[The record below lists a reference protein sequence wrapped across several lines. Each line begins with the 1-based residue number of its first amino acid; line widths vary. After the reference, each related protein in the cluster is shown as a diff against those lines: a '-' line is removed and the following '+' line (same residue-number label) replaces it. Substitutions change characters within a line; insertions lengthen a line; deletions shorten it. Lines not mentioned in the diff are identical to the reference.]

1 MTTRDA
7 PTDLIGILKELGP
20 GLIIAGSIVGSG
32 ELIATTLM
40 GATCGFWLMWLI
52 IIGCVIKVFTQ
63 LEIGR
68 YTVLTGRTT
77 LEGLST
83 LPGFKLG
90 GMHWVIWFWLA
101 VLLIGLGQ
109 SGGIVGAIGQAAG
122 MTHSIT
128 EKGEVFNELADA
140 QVKAKFEYF
149 RMVEGT
155 NADERGIQEY
165 PAGHETAE
173 AALEEPIDVKVYAV
187 IVSLITAFLLY
198 RGGYGLI
205 EKTVMVLVGSF
216 TLLTLYNVLM
226 LQMSAE
232 WALSFANFKQGFM
245 FQLPPGGQS
254 GIDPMLVA
262 LAAFGMIGLSAGEL
276 IFYPYWCLE
285 KGYAKF
291 TGPREDTASWHK
303 RANGWLR
310 IMKYDAWASMVVY
323 TLSTLMFYL
332 LGAAVLNRVGIQ
344 PGNADLIRTLAAIFE
359 PVFGSSSKY
368 LFLFGAVAVLYSTFF
383 VGNANGAL
391 AYTDIFR
398 IFQRARN
405 WKFKTDRLRKNLSF
419 LLPITGCAV
428 YLGYSSPIAMIL
440 LSGFM
445 NTLMLPL
452 LAFAA
457 LYYRS
462 KHKIAEIPSSRITD
476 IGLWISALV
485 LLAFGL
491 WAVWGR
497 IQDILSRILG

>member
-1 MTTRDA
+1 MTTREA
-7 PTDLIGILKELGP
+7 PTDLIEILKELGP

-90 GMHWVIWFWLA
+90 RMHWIIWFWLA
-101 VLLIGLGQ
+101 VLLTGLGQ
-109 SGGIVGAIGQAAG
+109 SGGIVGAIGQAVS
-122 MTHSIT
+122 MTQSIT
-128 EKGEVFNELADA
+128 ENGEAFNEAADA
-140 QVKAKFEYF
+140 RVKAKFEYLG
-149 RMVEGT
+149 MLEGT
-155 NADERGIQEY
+155 AAEESGIRDTHADSDI
-165 PAGHETAE
+165 PE
-173 AALEEPIDVKVYAV
+173 AVLKEPIDVKIYAV
-187 IVSLITAFLLY
+187 IITLITAFLLY

-205 EKTVMVLVGSF
+205 EKTVMFLVGSF

-226 LQMSAE
+226 LQMNSE
-232 WALSFANFKQGFM
+232 WALSFADLKQGFM
-245 FQLPPGGQS
+245 FRLPPGDQS

-262 LAAFGMIGLSAGEL
+262 LAAFGMIGMSAGEL

-285 KGYAKF
+285 KGYAKY
-291 TGPREDTASWHK
+291 TGPREETAAWYR

-323 TLSTLMFYL
+323 TMSTVMFYI
-332 LGAAVLNRVGIQ
+332 LGAAVLNRVDIQ

-398 IFQRARN
+398 IFQRERKWTFN
-405 WKFKTDRLRKNLSF
+405 SDRLRKNLSF
-419 LLPITGCAV
+419 LLPVMSCAV

-462 KHKIAEIPSSRITD
+462 KHKIAEIRSSRISD
-476 IGLWISALV
+476 IGLWVSALL

-497 IQDILSRILG
+497 VQDIVSRFPG

>member
-1 MTTRDA
+1 M
-7 PTDLIGILKELGP
+7 
-20 GLIIAGSIVGSG
+20 
-32 ELIATTLM
+32 
-40 GATCGFWLMWLI
+40 
-52 IIGCVIKVFTQ
+52 
-63 LEIGR
+63 
-68 YTVLTGRTT
+68 
-77 LEGLST
+77 LEGT
-83 LPGFKLG
+83 
-90 GMHWVIWFWLA
+90 
-101 VLLIGLGQ
+101 
-109 SGGIVGAIGQAAG
+109 GAEE
-122 MTHSIT
+122 S
-128 EKGEVFNELADA
+128 
-140 QVKAKFEYF
+140 
-149 RMVEGT
+149 
-155 NADERGIQEY
+155 GIQDTHADSDI
-165 PAGHETAE
+165 PE
-173 AALEEPIDVKVYAV
+173 AALKEPMDVKIYAV
-187 IVSLITAFLLY
+187 IVTLITAFLLY

-205 EKTVMVLVGSF
+205 EKTVMFLVGSF

-226 LQMSAE
+226 LQMNSE
-232 WALSFANFKQGFM
+232 WALSFADLKQGFM
-245 FQLPPGGQS
+245 FRLPPENQH

-262 LAAFGMIGLSAGEL
+262 LAAFGMIGMSAGEL

-285 KGYAKF
+285 KGYAKY
-291 TGPREDTASWHK
+291 TGPREETAAWYR

-323 TLSTLMFYL
+323 TMSTVMFYI
-332 LGAAVLNRVGIQ
+332 LGAAVLNRIDIQ

-398 IFQRARN
+398 IFQRERKWRFN
-405 WKFKTDRLRKNLSF
+405 TDRLRKNLSF
-419 LLPITGCAV
+419 FLPVMSCAV

-462 KHKIAEIPSSRITD
+462 KHKIAEIRSSRISD
-476 IGLWISALV
+476 IGLWVSALL

-491 WAVWGR
+491 CAVWGR
-497 IQDILSRILG
+497 VQDIVSRFPG

>member
-1 MTTRDA
+1 MAESMTTRDA
-7 PTDLIGILKELGP
+7 PKDLFGIVKELGP

-40 GATCGFWLMWLI
+40 GAACGFWLMWLI

-68 YTVLTGRTT
+68 YTILTGRTT

-83 LPGFKLG
+83 LPGSKLW
-90 GMHWVIWFWLA
+90 GMHWIIWFWLA
-101 VLLIGLGQ
+101 VLIIGIGQ
-109 SGGIVGAIGQAAG
+109 SGGIVGAIGQAAS
-122 MTHSIT
+122 MAHSIT
-128 EKGEVFNELADA
+128 EEGAAFNDAADA
-140 QVKAKFEYF
+140 QVKAKFAYLE
-149 RMVEGT
+149 MLDGTGSEEGIKPDPGT
-155 NADERGIQEY
+155 QPDIR
-165 PAGHETAE
+165 AGT
-173 AALEEPIDVKVYAV
+173 LDEPIDVKIYAI
-187 IVSLITAFLLY
+187 IVTLITAILLY

-216 TLLTLYNVLM
+216 TLLTLYNILVLQ
-226 LQMSAE
+226 LSSE
-232 WALSFANFKQGFM
+232 WALTWNDLKQGFM
-245 FQLPPGGQS
+245 FRLPPITQDGT
-254 GIDPMLVA
+254 DPMFVA
-262 LAAFGMIGLSAGEL
+262 LAVFGMIGMSAGEL
-276 IFYPYWCLE
+276 IFYPYWCIE

-291 TGPREDTASWHK
+291 TGPREETDAWYN

-323 TLSTLMFYL
+323 TLSTLMFYI
-332 LGAAVLNRVGIQ
+332 LGAAVLHRVDIQ

-359 PVFGSSSKY
+359 PVFGTSSKY
-368 LFLFGAVAVLYSTFF
+368 LFLFGAVAVLFSTFF

-391 AYTDIFR
+391 IYTDIFK

-405 WKFKTDRLRKNLSF
+405 WSFRTDNLRKNLSF
-419 LLPITGCAV
+419 LLPVIGCAA
-428 YLGYSSPIAMIL
+428 YLGYSSPITMIL

-462 KHKIAEIPSSRITD
+462 KHKIAGIHRSLISD
-476 IGLWISALV
+476 VGLWISALV
-485 LLAFGL
+485 LLVFGL
-491 WAVWGR
+491 WAVWGS
-497 IQDILSRILG
+497 IQDLFG

>member
-1 MTTRDA
+1 MTRDA
-7 PTDLIGILKELGP
+7 PTNFIEILKELGP

-40 GATCGFWLMWLI
+40 GAACGFWLMWLI

-90 GMHWVIWFWLA
+90 GMHWIIWFWLA
-101 VLLIGLGQ
+101 VLIIGLGQ
-109 SGGIVGAIGQAAG
+109 SGGMVGAIGQAVG
-122 MTHSIT
+122 MTQSIT
-128 EKGEVFNELADA
+128 EKGEAFNEAADA
-140 QVKAKFEYF
+140 RVKAKFEYLG
-149 RMVEGT
+149 MLEGAG
-155 NADERGIQEY
+155 ADESGIQDTHTNSDI
-165 PAGHETAE
+165 PE
-173 AALEEPIDVKVYAV
+173 AALKEPIDVKIYAV

-205 EKTVMVLVGSF
+205 EKTVMFLVGSF

-226 LQMSAE
+226 LQMNSE
-232 WALSFANFKQGFM
+232 WALSFADLKQGFM
-245 FQLPPGGQS
+245 FRLPPGDRN

-262 LAAFGMIGLSAGEL
+262 LAAFGMIGMSAGEL

-285 KGYAKF
+285 KGYAKY
-291 TGPREDTASWHK
+291 TGPREETAAWYR

-323 TLSTLMFYL
+323 TLSTLMFYI
-332 LGAAVLNRVGIQ
+332 LGAAVLNRVDIQ
-344 PGNADLIRTLAAIFE
+344 PGNADLIRTLAAMFE

-398 IFQRARN
+398 IFQRERN
-405 WKFKTDRLRKNLSF
+405 WTFNTNRLRKNLSF
-419 LLPITGCAV
+419 LLPVMSCAV

-440 LSGFM
+440 LSGFV

-462 KHKIAEIPSSRITD
+462 KHKIAAIRSSRISD
-476 IGLWISALV
+476 LGLWVSALV

-497 IQDILSRILG
+497 VQDIISRLSG